1 MTPTWAQLH
10 ELEPGLRPI
19 GLTAGHDGTWD
30 QEWIGLDGSVDAGV
44 SDRIG
49 GPVGDALSRDRA
61 CEWLGEN
68 LHPVKVEPVGTFRLD
83 GKIAWAVRYSGVET
97 KDGANVLVHH
107 NDQYHTRDEALRA
120 ACAAVIW
127 ARREPP
133 PSASSPGT
141 APPATP

>member
-1 MTPTWAQLH
+1 VTPTWAELH

-61 CEWLGEN
+61 CEWLAEQRSYWY
-68 LHPVKVEPVGTFRLD
+68 LQ
-83 GKIAWAVRYSGVET
+83 RYNDT
-97 KDGANVLVHH
+97 KDWWWNEPGEDGACAVMLRGK
-107 NDQYHTRDEALRA
+107 YKGFPTRDEALRV
-120 ACAAVIW
+120 ACAAVIG
-127 ARREPP
+127 ARRAPA

-141 APPATP
+141 AQPATP